1 MPGNTENLV
10 LEHLRYIRAAVDST
24 EQLLDALTPR
34 HIETSFAHLQTSLA
48 HVQVQLAEQSV
59 RFDRVGARLARIE
72 KRLELAEA

>member
-34 HIETSFAHLQTSLA
+34 HIETSFAHLQASLT
-48 HVQVQLAEQSV
+48 HVQVQQSV
-59 RFDRVGARLARIE
+59 RFDRVGARLARSE